1 MAHGAAEPPAAP
13 PVEPPSAA
21 PAGIEPMRG
30 ARGELWMW
38 SKESLR
44 ATGREDDQENGR
56 DRYPDPGSGF
66 DTEQSVGKV
75 AQETDGE
82 HDEAEEESET
92 PASPEP

>member
-1 MAHGAAEPPAAP
+1 
-13 PVEPPSAA
+13 
-21 PAGIEPMRG
+21 
-30 ARGELWMW
+30 MW